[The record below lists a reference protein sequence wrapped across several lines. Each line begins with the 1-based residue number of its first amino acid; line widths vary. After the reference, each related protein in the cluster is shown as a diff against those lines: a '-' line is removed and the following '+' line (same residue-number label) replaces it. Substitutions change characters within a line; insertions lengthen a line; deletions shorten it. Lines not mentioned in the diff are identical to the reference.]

1 MRVTD
6 PFRLPA
12 GVRTVT
18 DAFLRTVENHPD
30 ELALTDAGGSL
41 ALTWREYAERVAA
54 LTSGLRG
61 LGVTAGDRVAL
72 LMGNRPEFNLI
83 DSAALFL
90 GAIPFSI
97 YPTSASEQ
105 IAYLAGHAEPAVYVV
120 DPEARPRMEEARV
133 AGPIFYLENDRDG
146 RSALDQI
153 EGFAAERID
162 LNGQS
167 ERLAPDDVLTLVYTS
182 GTTGPPKGVEL
193 THSALLFTIK
203 ATLENIP
210 LPERG
215 RLVSYLPHAH
225 VVDRFASHYL
235 QMATASMTT
244 TLLDRRAIF
253 SLTPSVEPTLF
264 FAVPRTWE
272 TLRQSLTA
280 ELAGGP
286 DADQFR
292 RMLELGSRRV
302 VARSDG
308 SRLAASAED
317 EWQQLNASVGARIRR
332 RIGLDEASW
341 LVTGS
346 TTTEPELLRFF
357 AALGMPVCENW
368 GMSENC
374 GLGTLNDPVRPRLGR
389 VGRAL
394 PGTELTLADDG
405 EILCRG
411 PHLMRGYRGDP
422 AATAA
427 AIDPRGWL
435 HTGDVGT
442 IDADGFVAIVDRKKE
457 IIINSSGKNMSPT
470 NIEAAVRNSSPI
482 IGQVCCVGDARP
494 FNTALIVL
502 DPEAARAVAAEAGS
516 DALRYEDV
524 VEHPAV
530 KAAVESAVRVANHRL
545 ARVEQIRRYRVLPDE
560 WPADGDLVTPTL
572 KLRRQAVL
580 RRYRDII
587 EDLYRPGRSA
597 GRLPLAQPGGT
608 HDDPVNWR

>member
-1 MRVTD
+1 VTLTD
-6 PFRLPA
+6 PFRLPP
-12 GVRTVT
+12 GLRTVT
-18 DAFLRTVENHPD
+18 GAFLRAVENHPD
-30 ELALTDAGGSL
+30 EPALADAEGSL
-41 ALTWREYAERVAA
+41 ALTWWEYAERVAA
-54 LTSGLRG
+54 LASGLKG
-61 LGVTAGDRVAL
+61 LGVAAGDRVAL

-105 IAYLAGHAEPAVYVV
+105 IAYLAGHARPAVYVV
-120 DPEARPRMEEARV
+120 DPEARQRMAEAQV
-133 AGPIFYLENDRDG
+133 SGTIFYLENDQHG
-146 RSALDQI
+146 RSALDRI
-153 EGFAAERID
+153 EGFADERID
-162 LNGQS
+162 LDEHS
-167 ERLAPDDVLTLVYTS
+167 ERISPDDVLTLIYTS

-203 ATLENIP
+203 ATLASIP

-215 RLVSYLPHAH
+215 RLISYLPHAH

-244 TLLDRRAIF
+244 TLLDGKTVF
-253 SLTPSVEPTLF
+253 SLTPSVEPTMF

-272 TLRQSLTA
+272 KLRQSLTA
-280 ELAGGP
+280 ELRDGMEA
-286 DADQFR
+286 DAFR
-292 RMLELGSRRV
+292 RMLEVGRRRV
-302 VARSDG
+302 FARGDG
-308 SRLAASAED
+308 SRLGARAED

-332 RIGLDEASW
+332 RIGLQEANW

-374 GLGTLNDPVRPRLGR
+374 GVGTLNDPVRPRIGS

-394 PGTELTLADDG
+394 PGTELTLAEDG

-422 AATAA
+422 AATAT
-427 AIDPRGWL
+427 AIDGRGWL
-435 HTGDVGT
+435 HTGDIGA

-470 NIEAAVRNSSPI
+470 NIEATVRNSSAI
-482 IGQVCCVGDARP
+482 IGQVCCIGDARP
-494 FNTALIVL
+494 FNAALIVL
-502 DPEAARAVAAEAGS
+502 DPEAARAVAGEAGD
-516 DALRYEDV
+516 DALRLDDIV
-524 VEHPAV
+524 GLPAV
-530 KAAVESAVRVANHRL
+530 KAEVESAVAAANHRL
-545 ARVEQIRRYRVLPDE
+545 ARVEQIRRFRVLPDE
-560 WPADGDLVTPTL
+560 WPANGDLVTPTM
-572 KLRRQAVL
+572 KLRRQEVL
-580 RRYRDII
+580 RRYRDVI
-587 EDLYRPGRSA
+587 EDLYRPQRPGR
-597 GRLPLAQPGGT
+597 P
-608 HDDPVNWR
+608 DDAR

>member
-6 PFRLPA
+6 PFRLLP
-12 GVRTVT
+12 GLRTVT
-18 DAFLRTVENHPD
+18 DAFLRAVENHPD
-30 ELALTDAGGSL
+30 ELALTEAGGRL
-41 ALTWREYAERVAA
+41 ALTWREYAERVAVLA
-54 LTSGLRG
+54 SGLKE
-61 LGVTAGDRVAL
+61 LGVAAGDRVAL

-105 IAYLAGHAEPAVYVV
+105 IAYIAAHATPAVYIV
-120 DPEARPRMEEARV
+120 DPEARQRMEEARV
-133 AGPIFYLENDRDG
+133 SGTIFYLENDEDG

-153 EGFAAERID
+153 EGFAKECID
-162 LNGQS
+162 LHEHGK
-167 ERLAPDDVLTLVYTS
+167 RITPDDVLTLIYTS
-182 GTTGPPKGVEL
+182 GTTGAPKGVEL

-215 RLVSYLPHAH
+215 RLISYLPHAH

-244 TLLDRRAIF
+244 TLLDGKTVF

-272 TLRQSLTA
+272 KLRQSLTA
-280 ELAGGP
+280 ELQGEME
-286 DADQFR
+286 ADQFR

-302 VARSDG
+302 FARGDG
-308 SRLAASAED
+308 SQLDARAED
-317 EWQQLNASVGARIRR
+317 EWQQLNASVGAQIRR
-332 RIGLDEASW
+332 RIGLQEANW

-374 GLGTLNDPVRPRLGR
+374 GVGTLNDPVTPRIGS

-394 PGTELTLADDG
+394 PGTELTLAEDG

-411 PHLMRGYRGDP
+411 PHLMRGYRSDP
-422 AATAA
+422 VATAT
-427 AIDPRGWL
+427 AIDGRGWL
-435 HTGDVGT
+435 HTGDIGT
-442 IDADGFVAIVDRKKE
+442 IDADGFFAIVDRKKE

-470 NIEAAVRNSSPI
+470 NIEASVRNSSPI

-502 DPEAARAVAAEAGS
+502 DPEAARAAAAEAGD
-516 DALRYEDV
+516 DALRLEDI
-524 VEHPAV
+524 VELPAV
-530 KAAVESAVRVANHRL
+530 KAAVEAAVEAANHRL
-545 ARVEQIRRYRVLPDE
+545 ARAEQIKRFRVLPDE

-572 KLRRQAVL
+572 KLRRQEVL
-580 RRYRDII
+580 RRYRDVI
-587 EDLYRPGRSA
+587 EDLYRPGRP
-597 GRLPLAQPGGT
+597 GRSDGE
-608 HDDPVNWR
+608 R

>member
-1 MRVTD
+1 MRLTD

-12 GVRTVT
+12 GLRTVT
-18 DAFLRTVENHPD
+18 DAFLRAVEDHPD
-30 ELALTDAGGSL
+30 QPALADAEGSL
-41 ALTWREYAERVAA
+41 ALTCREYAERVAA
-54 LTSGLRG
+54 LASGLKE
-61 LGVTAGDRVAL
+61 LGVAAGDRVAL

-105 IAYLAGHAEPAVYVV
+105 IAYIAAHAKPAVYVV
-120 DPEARPRMEEARV
+120 DPEARQRMEEAGV
-133 AGPIFYLENDRDG
+133 SGTIFYLENEDG

-153 EGFAAERID
+153 EGYAEERFD
-162 LNGQS
+162 LNEHSQ
-167 ERLAPDDVLTLVYTS
+167 RITPDDVLTLIYTS

-193 THSALLFTIK
+193 SHSALLFTIK

-215 RLVSYLPHAH
+215 RLISYLPHAH

-244 TLLDRRAIF
+244 TLLDGKTVF

-272 TLRQSLTA
+272 KLRQSLTA
-280 ELAGGP
+280 ELEGGLE
-286 DADQFR
+286 ADQFR

-302 VARSDG
+302 FARSDG
-308 SRLAASAED
+308 SQLDARAED
-317 EWQQLNASVGARIRR
+317 EWQQLNASAGAQIRR
-332 RIGLDEASW
+332 RIGLQEANW

-374 GLGTLNDPVRPRLGR
+374 GVGTLNDPVTPRIGS

-394 PGTELTLADDG
+394 PGTELTLAGDG

-411 PHLMRGYRGDP
+411 PHLMRGYRSDP
-422 AATAA
+422 EATAT
-427 AIDPRGWL
+427 AIDGRGWL
-435 HTGDVGT
+435 HTGDIGA
-442 IDADGFVAIVDRKKE
+442 IDADGFVSIVDRKKE

-470 NIEAAVRNSSPI
+470 NIEASVRNSSPI
-482 IGQVCCVGDARP
+482 IGQVCCIGDARP

-502 DPEAARAVAAEAGS
+502 DPEAARAVAAEAGD
-516 DALRYEDV
+516 DALRLEDI
-524 VEHPAV
+524 VEHPTV
-530 KAAVESAVRVANHRL
+530 KAAVESAVEAANHRL

-560 WPADGDLVTPTL
+560 WPANGDLVTPTL
-572 KLRRQAVL
+572 KLRRQEVL

-587 EDLYRPGRSA
+587 EDLYRPERPGRSD
-597 GRLPLAQPGGT
+597 GEP
-608 HDDPVNWR
+608 

>member
-6 PFRLPA
+6 PFRLPP
-12 GVRTVT
+12 GVSTVT
-18 DAFLRTVENHPD
+18 DAFLRAVENHPD

-54 LTSGLRG
+54 LASGLKE
-61 LGVTAGDRVAL
+61 LGVAAGDRVAL

-105 IAYLAGHAEPAVYVV
+105 IAYIAAHAKPAVYVV
-120 DPEARPRMEEARV
+120 DPEARQRMEEAGV
-133 AGPIFYLENDRDG
+133 SGTIFYLENEDG

-153 EGFAAERID
+153 EGYAEERFD
-162 LNGQS
+162 LNEHSQ
-167 ERLAPDDVLTLVYTS
+167 RITPDDVLTLIYTS

-193 THSALLFTIK
+193 SHSALLFTIK

-215 RLVSYLPHAH
+215 RLISYLPHAH

-244 TLLDRRAIF
+244 TLLDGKTVF

-272 TLRQSLTA
+272 KLRQSLTA
-280 ELAGGP
+280 EVQGGME
-286 DADQFR
+286 ADQFR

-302 VARSDG
+302 FARGDG
-308 SRLAASAED
+308 SQLDARAED
-317 EWQQLNASVGARIRR
+317 EWQQLNASAGAQIRR
-332 RIGLDEASW
+332 RIGLQEANW

-374 GLGTLNDPVRPRLGR
+374 GVGTLNDPVTPRIGS

-394 PGTELTLADDG
+394 PGTELTLAGDG

-411 PHLMRGYRGDP
+411 PHLMRGYRSDP
-422 AATAA
+422 EATAT
-427 AIDPRGWL
+427 AIDGRGWL
-435 HTGDVGT
+435 HTGDIGA
-442 IDADGFVAIVDRKKE
+442 IDADGFVSIVDRKKE

-470 NIEAAVRNSSPI
+470 NIEASVRNSSPI
-482 IGQVCCVGDARP
+482 IGQVCCIGDARP

-502 DPEAARAVAAEAGS
+502 DPEAARAVAAEAGD
-516 DALRYEDV
+516 DALRLEDIV
-524 VEHPAV
+524 KHPAV
-530 KAAVESAVRVANHRL
+530 KAAVESAVEAANHRL

-560 WPADGDLVTPTL
+560 WPANGDLVTPTL
-572 KLRRQAVL
+572 KLRRQEVL

-587 EDLYRPGRSA
+587 EDLYRSERPRRSD
-597 GRLPLAQPGGT
+597 GEL
-608 HDDPVNWR
+608 

>member
-6 PFRLPA
+6 PFRLPP
-12 GVRTVT
+12 GVVTVT
-18 DAFLRTVENHPD
+18 DAFLRAVENHPD

-54 LTSGLRG
+54 LASGLKE
-61 LGVTAGDRVAL
+61 LGVAAGDRVAL

-105 IAYLAGHAEPAVYVV
+105 IAYIAAHAKPAVYVV
-120 DPEARPRMEEARV
+120 DPEARRRMEEAGV
-133 AGPIFYLENDRDG
+133 SGTIFYLENDEDG

-153 EGFAAERID
+153 EGFAEERID
-162 LNGQS
+162 LHEHS
-167 ERLAPDDVLTLVYTS
+167 ERITPDDVLTLIYTS

-193 THSALLFTIK
+193 SHSALLFTIK

-210 LPERG
+210 LPEHG
-215 RLVSYLPHAH
+215 RLISYLPHAH

-244 TLLDRRAIF
+244 TLLDGKTIF

-272 TLRQSLTA
+272 KLRQSLTA
-280 ELAGGP
+280 ELQGGME
-286 DADQFR
+286 ADQFR

-302 VARSDG
+302 FARSDG
-308 SRLAASAED
+308 SQLDARAED
-317 EWQQLNASVGARIRR
+317 EWQQLNASVGAQIRR
-332 RIGLDEASW
+332 RIGLQEANW

-374 GLGTLNDPVRPRLGR
+374 GVGTLNDPVTPRIGS

-411 PHLMRGYRGDP
+411 PHLMRGYRSDP
-422 AATAA
+422 EATAT
-427 AIDPRGWL
+427 AIDGRGWL
-435 HTGDVGT
+435 HTGDIGA
-442 IDADGFVAIVDRKKE
+442 IDADGFVSIVDRKKE

-470 NIEAAVRNSSPI
+470 NIEASVRNSSPI
-482 IGQVCCVGDARP
+482 IAQVCCIGDARP

-502 DPEAARAVAAEAGS
+502 DPEAARAVAAEAG
-516 DALRYEDV
+516 DDTLRLEYI

-530 KAAVESAVRVANHRL
+530 KATVESAVEAANHRL
-545 ARVEQIRRYRVLPDE
+545 ARVEQIRRFRVLPDE
-560 WPADGDLVTPTL
+560 WAADGDLVTPTL
-572 KLRRQAVL
+572 KLRRQEVL

-587 EDLYRPGRSA
+587 EDLYRPERPGRSD
-597 GRLPLAQPGGT
+597 GEP
-608 HDDPVNWR
+608 